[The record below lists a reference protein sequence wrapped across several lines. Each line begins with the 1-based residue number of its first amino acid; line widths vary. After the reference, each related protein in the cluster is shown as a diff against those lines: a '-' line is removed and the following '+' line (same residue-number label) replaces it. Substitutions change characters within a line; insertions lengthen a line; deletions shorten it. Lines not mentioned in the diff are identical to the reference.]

1 MLIFNRTLQKG
12 LLAGI
17 LTALVCLLAQVG
29 LAQTGREDFFAGQD
43 LHLAANRM
51 TICKSDTLEPGRNL
65 LIFDDGF
72 SMSIGNN
79 QLSGNSAV
87 VWLQSLRSKYRGQ
100 VNLDYN
106 CQVYLQGNVTVKQGK
121 TARTTDL
128 NQTVI
133 DQGQTLVARFLVS
146 GEVFA
151 TAQIQSVAGDVEL
164 RDNQLYQNALASI

>member
-17 LTALVCLLAQVG
+17 LAALVCFLAQVG

-51 TICKSDTLEPGRNL
+51 TICKSDTLDPDQNL
-65 LIFDDGF
+65 IIFDDGF
-72 SMSIGNN
+72 SMSIGDN
-79 QLSGNSAV
+79 QFSGNSAV
-87 VWLQSLRSKYRGQ
+87 VWLQTISSKYRGK

-121 TARTTDL
+121 AARTTDL
-128 NQTVI
+128 NRTVI
-133 DQGQTLVARFLVS
+133 DQG
-146 GEVFA
+146 
-151 TAQIQSVAGDVEL
+151 
-164 RDNQLYQNALASI
+164 LYLCRIHICHSPIAFERRAV